1 MRKNLLLYRFLPIA
15 VLLLA
20 SAGQFA
26 LAQQPAAQQPPPAQ
40 QSPTPRAQQS
50 EEDQKPTETLKVN
63 VNVVQ
68 LFFNVKDKHGAL
80 IPNLTK
86 NDFEIAEDGKP
97 QTIKYFTAES
107 NLPLT
112 LGMMI
117 DASGSQ
123 RNVID
128 MEKEVGAAFLKQI
141 LTDKDEAFVISFDIT
156 VDLLQDFTRDTHRL
170 QAALNKA
177 KVNVDY
183 SSGGIPGMGGGP
195 VPQRGNSPGTLLYDA
210 VYLSAHDMLSKEVG
224 RKAMI
229 LLTDGQDEGSRLKIQ
244 DAIEAAQKA
253 DAIVYVL
260 LCADRGF
267 YGGFGGY
274 SGEGEMRKLTEQT
287 GGRVINVGN
296 KFDKLRE
303 AFDQIAAELRSQY
316 NIGYTPTNAKKDGTY
331 RKLEIKDKQGYKIQ
345 ARSGYYAGKEAD

>member
-1 MRKNLLLYRFLPIA
+1 MPKFLISQRLTLA
-15 VLLLA
+15 V
-20 SAGQFA
+20 A
-26 LAQQPAAQQPPPAQ
+26 LAAVFVAAPFTTAQ
-40 QSPTPRAQQS
+40 QSATPQTAPGQQAS
-50 EEDQKPTETLKVN
+50 PDQKSDDSQQPTETLKVN

-86 NDFEIAEDGKP
+86 DDFEIREDSTP
-97 QTIKYFTAES
+97 QTLKYFTAET

-112 LGMMI
+112 LGIMI

-128 MEKEVGAAFLKQI
+128 MEKEVGGAFLKQI
-141 LTDKDEAFVISFDIT
+141 LTDKDEAFVISFDIS
-156 VDLLQDFTRDTHRL
+156 VDLLQDFTRDVHRL

-183 SSGGIPGMGGGP
+183 TSGIPGMGGGP
-195 VPQRGNSPGTLLYDA
+195 VPQHNSPGTLLYDA
-210 VYLSAHDMLSKEVG
+210 VYLSAHDMLAKETG

-253 DAIVYVL
+253 DSIVYVL

-267 YGGFGGY
+267 YGGGGFGY
-274 SGEGEMRKLTEQT
+274 SGESDMRKLTEQS

-316 NIGYTPTNAKKDGTY
+316 NIGYTPTNTKLDGGY
-331 RKLEIKDKQGYKIQ
+331 RKLEIKNKQNYKIQ
-345 ARSGYYAGKEAD
+345 ARAGYYAGRKED

>member
-1 MRKNLLLYRFLPIA
+1 MPKSFGFHRLLFAFTIASLLLAA
-15 VLLLA
+15 VLL
-20 SAGQFA
+20 
-26 LAQQPAAQQPPPAQ
+26 AQ
-40 QSPTPRAQQS
+40 QSSQQS
-50 EEDQKPTETLKVN
+50 GSDQKPGETLKVN

-86 NDFEIAEDGKP
+86 DDFTIAEDGKP
-97 QTIKYFTAES
+97 QTVKYFTAES

-117 DASGSQ
+117 DSSGSQ
-123 RNVID
+123 RNVLD
-128 MEKEVGAAFLKQI
+128 MEKEVGGAFLKQI
-141 LTDKDEAFVISFDIT
+141 LTDKDEAYVISFDIS

-170 QAALNKA
+170 QAALDKA
-177 KVNVDY
+177 KINTDFT
-183 SSGGIPGMGGGP
+183 SGGVPGMGGGP
-195 VPQRGNSPGTLLYDA
+195 VPQHNSPGTLLYDA
-210 VYLSAHDMLSKEVG
+210 VYLSSHDMLSKETG

-267 YGGFGGY
+267 YGGFSMGY
-274 SGEGEMRKLTEQT
+274 SGEGDMRKLTEQT

-296 KFDKLRE
+296 KFDKLKE
-303 AFDQIAAELRSQY
+303 AFDQIAKELRSQY
-316 NIGYTPTNAKKDGTY
+316 NVGYTPTNPNQDGTY
-331 RKLEIKDKQGYKIQ
+331 RKIEIKNKENYKIQ
-345 ARSGYYAGKEAD
+345 ARAGYYAVRRSEENQ

>member
-1 MRKNLLLYRFLPIA
+1 MLKGLFMARLTFVFASA
-15 VLLLA
+15 VLCLMP
-20 SAGQFA
+20 FA
-26 LAQQPAAQQPPPAQ
+26 AAQQNPPAQ
-40 QSPTPRAQQS
+40 P
-50 EEDQKPTETLKVN
+50 DNNQKPDETLKVN

-86 NDFEIAEDGKP
+86 TDFDIAEDGKP

-117 DASGSQ
+117 DSSGSQ
-123 RNVID
+123 QNVLD
-128 MEKEVGAAFLKQI
+128 MEKEVGGAFLKQI

-170 QAALNKA
+170 QNALNKA
-177 KVNVDY
+177 KINVDY
-183 SSGGIPGMGGGP
+183 TSGGIPGMGGGP
-195 VPQRGNSPGTLLYDA
+195 VPTHNAPGTLLYDA
-210 VYLSAHDMLSKEVG
+210 VYLSSHDMLSKETG

-229 LLTDGQDEGSRLKIQ
+229 LLTDGQDEGSKLKIQ

-296 KFDKLRE
+296 KFDKLKE
-303 AFDQIAAELRSQY
+303 AFDQIAKELRSQY
-316 NIGYTPTNAKKDGTY
+316 NIGYTPTNPKQDGTY
-331 RKLEIKDKQGYKIQ
+331 RKIEIKNKENYKIQ
-345 ARSGYYAGKEAD
+345 ARAGYYAIRRGEEE